1 MANWAAKPLPQL
13 IQSLRLQI
21 TPLAYPLLSKFWLL
35 PFGFL
40 GQQTACRLLGLVLS
54 AGVVVLMYLI
64 SRKFAVEPGSSRV
77 FVPLAPVVVLTTP
90 MLVRI
95 LGTNRAYG
103 LSSLALAGLIFCV
116 LSFIRDG
123 GRKALL
129 GAAGCGFLALHCHYL
144 NLFPVL
150 TIIAGVLMAAGRRG
164 WRLAL
169 PLMLC
174 VATLAVYIPSVLAAR
189 EWTIYVREGR
199 NLAYILWPLG
209 WLLNTGFKWLP
220 WFAGAVWLTG
230 LFLLA
235 RELGSAMG
243 SRREVLKFALFIAAA
258 FPWVSV
264 AGMWLAGTGGM
275 QWYYV
280 PPLIACA
287 SCLQLAFTF
296 PLGQARQLAW
306 AGTGALVMANVFSA
320 SLLLQPIGQA
330 DRLAAYVSERAGLND
345 LVAVY
350 PWWHGVS
357 FGRYYRGPAPW
368 VTVPP
373 VADTSLIRYD
383 LANAASQNPQLLNEL
398 LARVRS
404 TLKSGHRVFLVGAE
418 VNSTPLPDASVQ
430 TPPARFR
437 RQEARWDSAV
447 VELLQKHSQS
457 LESLDPDT
465 DGTNAFE
472 TFPVY
477 VYHGWRDQESKGQ
490 LFR

>member
-1 MANWAAKPLPQL
+1 LVPLLLILVSVRHIGAFWTDEAEMANWAAKPLPQL

-199 NLAYILWPLG
+199 NLA
-209 WLLNTGFKWLP
+209 
-220 WFAGAVWLTG
+220 
-230 LFLLA
+230 
-235 RELGSAMG
+235 
-243 SRREVLKFALFIAAA
+243 
-258 FPWVSV
+258 
-264 AGMWLAGTGGM
+264 
-275 QWYYV
+275 
-280 PPLIACA
+280 
-287 SCLQLAFTF
+287 
-296 PLGQARQLAW
+296 
-306 AGTGALVMANVFSA
+306 
-320 SLLLQPIGQA
+320 
-330 DRLAAYVSERAGLND
+330 
-345 LVAVY
+345 
-350 PWWHGVS
+350 
-357 FGRYYRGPAPW
+357 
-368 VTVPP
+368 
-373 VADTSLIRYD
+373 
-383 LANAASQNPQLLNEL
+383 
-398 LARVRS
+398 
-404 TLKSGHRVFLVGAE
+404 
-418 VNSTPLPDASVQ
+418 
-430 TPPARFR
+430 
-437 RQEARWDSAV
+437 
-447 VELLQKHSQS
+447 
-457 LESLDPDT
+457 
-465 DGTNAFE
+465 
-472 TFPVY
+472 
-477 VYHGWRDQESKGQ
+477 
-490 LFR
+490 